1 MSIWLSKMWI
11 LFCPR
16 FFSGSCEDGDV
27 NLGSDGIPY
36 VFWSGDWSPICG
48 HWFWND
54 QNGAKSF
61 CQKLG
66 FADGSF
72 NKENSEYCEDAI
84 EIGTCRPGEM
94 ISSCTGGSNKYK
106 KTEWCQAGGDNA
118 VKITISCIGN
128 TQDSAQSSCE
138 GKMRLCF
145 EKRLWIEFYL
155 NF

>member
-1 MSIWLSKMWI
+1 MCI

-16 FFSGSCEDGDV
+16 FVSGSCEDGDV

-48 HWFWND
+48 HWFWNN

-84 EIGTCRPGEM
+84 EIGACRPGEM
-94 ISSCTGGSNKYK
+94 INSCTGGSNEYK
-106 KTEWCQAGGDNA
+106 KTSWCQTGGGNA
-118 VKITISCIGN
+118 VKITISCIGH

-138 GKMRLCF
+138 GKMRLYF
-145 EKRLWIEFYL
+145 ETKGL
-155 NF
+155 